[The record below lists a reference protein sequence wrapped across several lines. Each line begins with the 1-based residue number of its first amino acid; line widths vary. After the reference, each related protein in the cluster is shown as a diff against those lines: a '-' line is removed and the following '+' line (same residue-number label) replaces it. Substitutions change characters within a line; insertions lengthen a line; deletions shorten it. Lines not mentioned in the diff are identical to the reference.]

1 LNHGVIIAAR
11 FLHFSALS
19 SGKAEQ
25 RRGEKSMFDLTK
37 FSQADMYRCAIGV
50 RNMDAGSHSMEETAQ
65 RIVRYLYKNLTD
77 PKTGQSAC
85 ALVRFFKTHPYGDLS
100 DDLQE
105 AAQAILKGRP
115 IMRATKCL
123 TLLATAGDEPYW
135 NVRQQSTGHQ
145 AIPLID
151 QDFVYRAPMIL
162 QLIQQFGLE
171 VSTVIDTS
179 PTLIEDTARMNFNVF
194 YVPQALDSPHIPAQK
209 EFVVPYK
216 VRSVL
221 GFGGMLPSGNLFAII
236 LFSKVAISPE
246 TASLFK
252 WISAYVRIAVATF
265 DRQQTFVNEA
275 KVLQGAS
282 R

>member
-1 LNHGVIIAAR
+1 
-11 FLHFSALS
+11 
-19 SGKAEQ
+19 
-25 RRGEKSMFDLTK
+25 MFDLTK
-37 FSQADMYRCAIGV
+37 FSQSDMYRCAIAV
-50 RNMDAGSHSMEETAQ
+50 RNMDVGSSSMEATAQ
-65 RIVRYLYKNLTD
+65 RIVRYLYENLID
-77 PKTGQSAC
+77 PQTGKPAC
-85 ALVRFFKTHPYGDLS
+85 TLVRFFKTHPYGDLS
-100 DDLQE
+100 EDLQD
-105 AAQAILKGRP
+105 AARAILKGRSVL
-115 IMRATKCL
+115 RATKCL

-135 NVRQQSTGHQ
+135 NNRQKSLGHQ

-151 QDFVYRAPMIL
+151 TDFIYRAPMIL

-171 VSTVIDTS
+171 VSAVVDPS

-246 TASLFK
+246 AASLFK
-252 WISAYVRIAVATF
+252 WISAYVRIAVANF
-265 DRQQTFVNEA
+265 DRGPTFTRTTVPPDRKPTFVETA
-275 KVLQGAS
+275 EIPDRKPTFAETPALAHTLS
-282 R
+282 P

>member
-1 LNHGVIIAAR
+1 
-11 FLHFSALS
+11 
-19 SGKAEQ
+19 
-25 RRGEKSMFDLTK
+25 
-37 FSQADMYRCAIGV
+37 
-50 RNMDAGSHSMEETAQ
+50 
-65 RIVRYLYKNLTD
+65 
-77 PKTGQSAC
+77 
-85 ALVRFFKTHPYGDLS
+85 
-100 DDLQE
+100 
-105 AAQAILKGRP
+105 
-115 IMRATKCL
+115 
-123 TLLATAGDEPYW
+123 
-135 NVRQQSTGHQ
+135 
-145 AIPLID
+145 
-151 QDFVYRAPMIL
+151 MIL

-194 YVPQALDSPHIPAQK
+194 YVPQALDSPYIPAQK

-265 DRQQTFVNEA
+265 DRQQTFANEA
-275 KVLQGAS
+275 KVLQPTS